1 MTAPSIIATLTEA
14 QTVLFVLAVMLL
26 LVAALAGAKMANW
39 LGIPK
44 VAGEILGGLL
54 LGPTLL
60 GAVFPETYDIV
71 FRSFEGQGQ
80 AISVFYWLGL
90 ILLMFTSGYEI
101 DISDFRSDRKVI
113 GWLLAGSTVPPFV
126 LGYLVSAI
134 WFVDIYIGRA
144 DNAAAFNLVFAI
156 AVAVTSIPVISKI
169 FLDLGLIKH
178 RFARIVLVTATIQDL
193 FLWIILSLATG
204 LTLNSDI
211 TFFGLLGHVAVTVL
225 MFVFAMFL
233 APALTRWPRLKQL
246 AIFSYD
252 SIYFVLCFLC
262 ICIGGLFG
270 ISIIYSAFVAGL
282 MFRKIKNPEAVRAQA
297 KIRDLSLAFFTP
309 VYFAIVGLRIHLTGD
324 FDFGMFLMIL
334 LIISVIELAG
344 CLAAMRAIKMD
355 WLSSLNL
362 GVAMNARGG
371 PGIVL
376 ATVTYELGIINY
388 DFFCVL
394 ILATLVTSTLA
405 GWWIAYV
412 NRQGKLLS
420 NERLI

>member
-1 MTAPSIIATLTEA
+1 
-14 QTVLFVLAVMLL
+14 
-26 LVAALAGAKMANW
+26 
-39 LGIPK
+39 
-44 VAGEILGGLL
+44 
-54 LGPTLL
+54 
-60 GAVFPETYDIV
+60 
-71 FRSFEGQGQ
+71 
-80 AISVFYWLGL
+80 
-90 ILLMFTSGYEI
+90 MFS
-101 DISDFRSDRKVI
+101 
-113 GWLLAGSTVPPFV
+113 W
-126 LGYLVSAI
+126 
-134 WFVDIYIGRA
+134 
-144 DNAAAFNLVFAI
+144 FAI

-388 DFFCVL
+388 DFM
-394 ILATLVTSTLA
+394 
-405 GWWIAYV
+405 
-412 NRQGKLLS
+412 RQSYKLLIINAEKIVLTGNKWDGRVYLRYTGYPGGQREFTPS
-420 NERLI
+420 DLMEKGADRLFRKVVKGMLPKNRLGAALLKNLHVYAGAEHLHEAQQPKTIDINALK